1 MNTPYW
7 ETKNMIDGMNAAV
20 ADRDDDEATLI
31 RLVEPMLFTEFS
43 GRTDDEDFIEYALEA
58 YAAVPKI
65 MLSYDEEKGAR
76 LETWGWRLMR
86 NAVLQF
92 IRTQERMRSNEQ
104 RMDDYVES
112 DDVTDETATPAWHTD
127 TGWYNEPQGS
137 GSRAMQ
143 WKAEYALVYKRLDS
157 RDQTI
162 LRSLLRGD
170 TQRQIA
176 DLLGITQPTVSE
188 HVTNLM
194 ARLSKLA

>member
-58 YAAVPKI
+58 YAAIPKI
-65 MLSYDEEKGAR
+65 LSSYDPTKGAR

-86 NAVLQF
+86 HAVLRF
-92 IRTQERMRSNEQ
+92 IDKMSRMSCNEQ
-104 RMDDYVES
+104 RMEHDVEDAEFDYTPDGEKS
-112 DDVTDETATPAWHTD
+112 PAWQSD

-143 WKAEYALVYKRLDS
+143 WKAEYALVYDRLDS
-157 RDQTI
+157 RDQTL
-162 LRSLLRGD
+162 LRGLLRGD
-170 TQRQIA
+170 TQTQLA
-176 DLLGITQPTVSE
+176 EKLGVSQSR
-188 HVTNLM
+188 VS
-194 ARLSKLA
+194 RLIDALREKI